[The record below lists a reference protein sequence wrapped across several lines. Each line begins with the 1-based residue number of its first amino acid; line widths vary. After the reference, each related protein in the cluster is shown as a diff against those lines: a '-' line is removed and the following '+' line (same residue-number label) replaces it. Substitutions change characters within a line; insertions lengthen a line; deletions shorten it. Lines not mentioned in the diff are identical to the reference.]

1 MYFVILIPYK
11 DKGTNFMDGTIVV
24 TYKILCKTD
33 FNLDVTIEKLLENEK
48 VAKVIKSEFAKGIRN
63 IDLNFKKNDCK
74 LKIETQ
80 KELYTFEA
88 SKNDFAD
95 LVSLAEDDA
104 MSRKL
109 TKKDCVGIELV
120 DIEIIN

>member
-1 MYFVILIPYK
+1 
-11 DKGTNFMDGTIVV
+11 MDGKIMV

-33 FNLDVTIEKLLENEK
+33 FNAEVSIEQLLKNDK
-48 VAKVIKSEFAKGIRN
+48 VVKVIKSEFAKGIRN
-63 IDLNFKKNDCK
+63 IDLNFKNNDSK

-80 KELYTFEA
+80 KELYQFEA

-109 TKKDCVGIELV
+109 TKKECVGIELV

>member
-1 MYFVILIPYK
+1 M
-11 DKGTNFMDGTIVV
+11 MDGKIMV

-33 FNLDVTIEKLLENEK
+33 FNLEITIEQLLANEK

-63 IDLNFKKNDCK
+63 IDFAFKNSDCK
-74 LKIETQ
+74 LKIETD
-80 KELYTFEA
+80 KELYQFEA

-104 MSRKL
+104 TSRKL
-109 TKKDCVGIELV
+109 NKKDCVGIELV
-120 DIEIIN
+120 DIEIIK

>member
-1 MYFVILIPYK
+1 M
-11 DKGTNFMDGTIVV
+11 MDGKIMV

-33 FNLDVTIEKLLENEK
+33 FNVEVTIDQLLKNEK
-48 VAKVIKSEFAKGIRN
+48 VAKMIKSEFAKGIRN
-63 IDLNFKKNDCK
+63 IDLNFKNDNSK

-80 KELYTFEA
+80 KELYQFEA

-95 LVSLAEDDA
+95 LLSLAEDDA

-109 TKKDCVGIELV
+109 TKKECVGIELV

>member
-1 MYFVILIPYK
+1 
-11 DKGTNFMDGTIVV
+11 MDGKIMV

-33 FNLDVTIEKLLENEK
+33 FNLEITIDKLLENEK

-63 IDLNFKKNDCK
+63 IGFAFKNSDCK
-74 LKIETQ
+74 LKIETE
-80 KELYTFEA
+80 KELYQFEA

-104 MSRKL
+104 TTKKL
-109 TKKDCVGIELV
+109 IKKDCIGIELV
-120 DIEIIN
+120 DIDIIN

>member
-1 MYFVILIPYK
+1 M
-11 DKGTNFMDGTIVV
+11 MDGKIMV

-33 FNLDVTIEKLLENEK
+33 FNLEITIDKLLENEK

-63 IDLNFKKNDCK
+63 IGFAFKNSDCK
-74 LKIETQ
+74 LKIETE
-80 KELYTFEA
+80 KELYQFEA

-104 MSRKL
+104 TTKKL
-109 TKKDCVGIELV
+109 IKKDCIGIELV
-120 DIEIIN
+120 DIDIIN

>member
-1 MYFVILIPYK
+1 
-11 DKGTNFMDGTIVV
+11 MDGKIMV

-33 FNLDVTIEKLLENEK
+33 FNAEISIEQLLKNDK

-63 IDLNFKKNDCK
+63 IDLNFKNNDSK

-80 KELYTFEA
+80 KELYQFEA

-109 TKKDCVGIELV
+109 TKKECVGIELV

>member
-1 MYFVILIPYK
+1 
-11 DKGTNFMDGTIVV
+11 MDGKIMV

-33 FNLDVTIEKLLENEK
+33 FNVEVTMEQLLQNEK
-48 VAKVIKSEFAKGIRN
+48 VSKVIKSEFAKGIRN
-63 IDLNFKKNDCK
+63 IDLNFKNNDYK

-80 KELYTFEA
+80 KELYQFEA

-95 LVSLAEDDA
+95 LLSLAEDDA

-109 TKKDCVGIELV
+109 TKKECVGIELV

>member
-1 MYFVILIPYK
+1 M
-11 DKGTNFMDGTIVV
+11 MDGKIMV

-33 FNLDVTIEKLLENEK
+33 FNVDVTIEQLLANEK
-48 VAKVIKSEFAKGIRN
+48 VAKIIKSEFAKGIRN
-63 IDLNFKKNDCK
+63 IDFAYKNTDCK
-74 LKIETQ
+74 IKIETQ
-80 KELYTFEA
+80 KELFQFEA

-104 MSRKL
+104 TTRKL
-109 TKKDCVGIELV
+109 NKKECIGIELV